1 MNKITI
7 GGETV
12 LVSDKARELIKDFRL
27 IEDNNRDMAKSM
39 SAFPNEA
46 ARLNSIA
53 EVISAAT
60 LMFAKYYGRKEVG
73 ESKGMK

>member
-27 IEDNNRDMAKSM
+27 IEDNNRNMAKSM

-46 ARLNSIA
+46 ARLSSIA

-60 LMFAKYYGRKEVG
+60 LMFAKYYGRKEAT
-73 ESKGMK
+73 